1 MHYNF
6 FLHGHH
12 IEGYFSYG
20 IYMNLLIVSVVL
32 QTLQILSTYL
42 LQTHCILPPVKSR
55 QRLLPECGK
64 SMEARWGKCACV
76 CVCNFLAV
84 SENKKKTWQV

>member
-1 MHYNF
+1 MHYNFMKLGF

-12 IEGYFSYG
+12 MEGYFSYG

-32 QTLQILSTYL
+32 QTLQILSTFSYL

-64 SMEARWGKCACV
+64 SMGAGLGKCACV
-76 CVCNFLAV
+76 CV
-84 SENKKKTWQV
+84 